1 MPGKAKMK
9 PKGARG
15 RAAVK
20 RLGRTYKTG
29 NFDRGV
35 KAIVQ
40 SGKSKESAAAIMGAA
55 YWREVAKAQGKKPAK
70 GPAKK
75 GK

>member
-1 MPGKAKMK
+1 MVKKMK

-29 NFDRGV
+29 NFDKIAN
-35 KAIVQ
+35 KAAKKY
-40 SGKSKESAAAIMGAA
+40 GSKAAGRRVAAAI
-55 YWREVAKAQGKKPAK
+55 YWKKVR
-70 GPAKK
+70 GR
-75 GK
+75 

>member
-1 MPGKAKMK
+1 MATKKMK

-29 NFDRGV
+29 NFAKIAR
-35 KAIVQ
+35 KAAKRY
-40 SGKSKESAAAIMGAA
+40 GSKAAGERVAAAI
-55 YWREVAKAQGKKPAK
+55 YWRKVHKRR
-70 GPAKK
+70 
-75 GK
+75 

>member
-1 MPGKAKMK
+1 MAKMK

-29 NFDRGV
+29 KFEEIAKKAAKEYGSKEIGKRVAAAIYWKKV
-35 KAIVQ
+35 KAR
-40 SGKSKESAAAIMGAA
+40 GKSK
-55 YWREVAKAQGKKPAK
+55 KK
-70 GPAKK
+70 
-75 GK
+75 